1 LGVQLSSGAIT
12 MLFTDIE
19 GSTGLWEK
27 EGERMAAALARHD
40 ALALAAVEGNRGLIW
55 KSTGDGIYAAFDD
68 PLDALN
74 ATLAFQRLLGDPAA
88 THGIPIRVRCGLHLG
103 AVERRDKDYFGAPV
117 NRAGQIMSAGH
128 GGQVLLSRAV
138 VDALGERL
146 PSGVSLRDL
155 GRVRLKDLTTPEH
168 IYQVLHPQLRQDF
181 PPLRSL
187 EATPNN
193 LPQQTTSFVG
203 REREVAQAKERLH
216 QTRLLTLLGM
226 GGLGKTRLAMQ
237 IGADLM
243 TAYPDGIWFVDL
255 APIVDPALVPSTT
268 AQVLGVR
275 EEPGRTLTETL
286 CAHLKPQKLILILDN
301 CEHVVGACGQM
312 VDALLR
318 ETPEIRVI
326 ATSREALRVQGEQTY
341 PVYPLALPDRNAS
354 LETLARSE
362 AVQLFM
368 ERARLQKPGFSL
380 TERDAPAVAE
390 ICTRL
395 EGIPLAM
402 ELAAARMRSL
412 SVQDINTRLKDRF
425 KLLTGG
431 SRVALERQ
439 QTLRALVA
447 WSYDLL
453 QETEQRLLE
462 RLGVFAGGFDLE
474 STKAICGT
482 EPLAPDNLPE
492 LLSSLVDKSLVMADD
507 SESRSRY
514 RMLETLRDYARDRL
528 IQREELAATAIR
540 HCNHYFVMA
549 KAANKGLQGP
559 EQAEWTRRLEAEHD
573 NLRAAIA
580 LALEKGTD
588 PVIAVKIE
596 VALMGFWLLCGYS
609 TEGRRYVSAALALPE
624 VLASDVAHAHALYT
638 GAVLA
643 DNQSDYAEAR
653 RMLNACLL
661 LRRNIANPFDTATTL
676 STLSHVR
683 LNEGDAEGARS
694 SEEEALQIF
703 RQIGDRTGE
712 AIGLFHLGE
721 ICVYVSDDVKAREC
735 FEQSLSTARA
745 IDHLE
750 LEGECELLLG
760 QLALDEGDLGAARA
774 RFTRSLE
781 VCRNAENKRG
791 EAIALWWTGK
801 AEAAG
806 GDGEAARVKLGAAL
820 RALQA
825 FEMNAEVL
833 ACLEDHAE
841 LMHAL
846 GPTDEGVRLFATVE
860 MLRERLRLSLPPRR
874 EKRRRHSIAAAHAAL
889 GDAAFDAAWSEG
901 REWELEQ
908 ATRRALARATKEA
921 ATV

>member
-1 LGVQLSSGAIT
+1 
-12 MLFTDIE
+12 
-19 GSTGLWEK
+19 
-27 EGERMAAALARHD
+27 
-40 ALALAAVEGNRGLIW
+40 
-55 KSTGDGIYAAFDD
+55 
-68 PLDALN
+68 
-74 ATLAFQRLLGDPAA
+74 
-88 THGIPIRVRCGLHLG
+88 VRCGLHAG
-103 AVERRDKDYFGAPV
+103 VVERRDKDYFGAPV

-128 GGQVLLSRAV
+128 GGQVLLSQAV
-138 VDALGERL
+138 LDALGERL

-155 GRVRLKDLTTPEH
+155 GRVRLKDLTSPEH
-168 IYQVLHPQLRQDF
+168 IYQVLHPEFRQEF

-203 REREVAQAKERLH
+203 REREVAQAKERLG

-243 TAYPDGIWFVDL
+243 NASPDGVWFVDL
-255 APIVDPALVPSTT
+255 APIVDLALVSSTT

-286 CAHLKPQKLILILDN
+286 CAHLRPQKLILILDN
-301 CEHVVGACGQM
+301 CEHVVGACAQM

-318 ETPEIRVI
+318 ETTEIRVI
-326 ATSREALRVQGEQTY
+326 TTSREALRVPGEQTY

-354 LETLARSE
+354 LETLAKSE

-390 ICTRL
+390 ICARL

-453 QETEQRLLE
+453 QDAEQRLLE
-462 RLGVFAGGFDLE
+462 RLGVFAGGFNLE
-474 STKAICGT
+474 AAKEICGT
-482 EPLAPDNLPE
+482 EPLVPDNLPE
-492 LLSSLVDKSLVMADD
+492 LLSSLVDKSLVMPDD
-507 SESRSRY
+507 SESRKRY

-528 IQREELAATAIR
+528 IQREELPATAIR
-540 HCNHYFVMA
+540 HCDHFFAMA
-549 KAANKGLQGP
+549 KAANRGLQGP
-559 EQAEWTRRLEAEHD
+559 EQPEWTRRVEAEHD
-573 NLRAAIA
+573 NMRAAIA
-580 LALEKGTD
+580 LALEGGTD
-588 PVIAVKIE
+588 PILAVKIQ

-609 TEGRRYVSAALALPE
+609 TEGRRSVRAALALPG
-624 VLASDVAHAHALYT
+624 VLASDVIHAHALYT

-643 DNQSDYAEAR
+643 DNQSEYAEAR
-653 RMLNACLL
+653 RMLEACLA
-661 LRRNIANPFDTATTL
+661 LRRGLTKPFDVAATL

-683 LNEGDAEGARS
+683 LHEGDAKSARE

-703 RQIGDRTGE
+703 REIGDRIGE

-721 ICVYVSDDVKAREC
+721 ICAYVSDDVRAREY
-735 FEQSLSTARA
+735 FEQSLSTAHA
-745 IDHLE
+745 IDHRE
-750 LEGECELLLG
+750 LEGECELALG
-760 QLALDEGDLGAARA
+760 ELALDEGDLDAARA

-806 GDGEAARVKLGAAL
+806 GDSEAARVKLGRAL

-825 FEMNAEVL
+825 FEMHAEVL

-841 LMHAL
+841 LMHTL
-846 GPTDEGVRLFATVE
+846 GPADEGARLFGAVE
-860 MLRERLRLSLPPRR
+860 TLRERLRLSLPPRR
-874 EKRRRHSIAAAHAAL
+874 EQRRRRAIAAARAAL
-889 GDAAFDAAWSEG
+889 GDAAFDAAWSDG
-901 REWELEQ
+901 RGWELEQ
-908 ATRRALARATKEA
+908 ATRCALARATQEA

>member
-1 LGVQLSSGAIT
+1 MQLSSGAIT

-74 ATLAFQRLLGDPAA
+74 ATLAFQRSLGDPVA
-88 THGIPIRVRCGLHLG
+88 THGITIRVRCGLHLG
-103 AVERRDKDYFGAPV
+103 AVERRDKDCFGAPV

-462 RLGVFAGGFDLE
+462 RLGVFAGGFE
-474 STKAICGT
+474 IEAAKEVCGT
-482 EPLAPDNLPE
+482 EPLVPDILPE

-528 IQREELAATAIR
+528 TQREELPATAIR
-540 HCNHYFVMA
+540 HCNHFFVMA
-549 KAANKGLQGP
+549 KAANRGLQGP
-559 EQAEWTRRLEAEHD
+559 EQAEWTRRVEAEHD

-580 LALEKGTD
+580 LALEGGTD
-588 PVIAVKIE
+588 PVLAVKFE
-596 VALMGFWLLCGYS
+596 VALQGFWLLRGYM
-609 TEGRRYVSAALALPE
+609 TEGRKYVSAALALPA
-624 VLASDVAHAHALYT
+624 VKASDVAHAHALYV
-638 GAVLA
+638 GAALA
-643 DNQSDYAEAR
+643 EGQSDYGEAL
-653 RMLNACLL
+653 RMLEACLV
-661 LRRNIANPFDTATTL
+661 LRRGLENPIDIAATL
-676 STLSHVR
+676 STLSLAR
-683 LNEGDAEGARS
+683 LHTGDATSAREG
-694 SEEEALQIF
+694 EEEAVEIF
-703 RQIGDRTGE
+703 RQQGNRIGE
-712 AIGLFHLGE
+712 AIGLLHLGE
-721 ICVYVSDDVKAREC
+721 ISAYVADDATARRHFEQCLPIARE
-735 FEQSLSTARA
+735 
-745 IDHLE
+745 LE
-750 LEGECELLLG
+750 YREMEAECERLLG
-760 QLALDEGDLGAARA
+760 DLALEAGDIAGARA
-774 RFTRSLE
+774 RFAQSLV
-781 VCRNAENKRG
+781 VCREAGDKRDEATSLWWLGKADLACGEIESARIKLG
-791 EAIALWWTGK
+791 EA
-801 AEAAG
+801 
-806 GDGEAARVKLGAAL
+806 L
-820 RALQA
+820 RSFQA
-825 FEMNAEVL
+825 FEMNAEL
-833 ACLEDHAE
+833 LGCLEDHGR
-841 LMHAL
+841 LLQSL
-846 GPTDEGVRLFATVE
+846 GFDDDAVRMYAAVE
-860 MLRERLRLSLPPRR
+860 NRRERLALSRPPRGAQR
-874 EKRRRHSIAAAHAAL
+874 WNQSVSDARSAMGESAFEAAWAAGQAWGTAEATRFAQTAPTTILSAAA
-889 GDAAFDAAWSEG
+889 
-901 REWELEQ
+901 
-908 ATRRALARATKEA
+908 
-921 ATV
+921 

>member
-1 LGVQLSSGAIT
+1 MQGSSGAIT

-27 EGERMAAALARHD
+27 EGERMAAALAKHD
-40 ALALAAVEGNRGLIW
+40 ALLRAAVEVKNGFIW
-55 KSTGDGIYAAFDD
+55 KWTGDGIYAAFDD
-68 PLDALN
+68 PLDALE
-74 ATLAFQRLLGDPAA
+74 ATLAFQRSLDDPVA
-88 THGIPIRVRCGLHLG
+88 TNGIPIRVRCGLHSG
-103 AVERRDKDYFGAPV
+103 TVERREKDYFGTPV
-117 NRAGQIMSAGH
+117 NRAGQIMSAAH
-128 GGQVLLSRAV
+128 GGQVVLSRAV

-146 PSGVSLRDL
+146 PAGVSLRDL

-168 IYQVLHPQLRQDF
+168 LYQVVHPDFRQEF

-203 REREVAQAKERLH
+203 REREVAQSKERLG

-237 IGADLM
+237 VGADLM
-243 TAYPDGIWFVDL
+243 TAHPDGVWFVDL

-318 ETPEIRVI
+318 ETPEVRVI

-462 RLGVFAGGFDLE
+462 RLGVFAGGFE
-474 STKAICGT
+474 IEAAKEVCGT
-482 EPLAPDNLPE
+482 EPLVPDNLPE

-507 SESRSRY
+507 REGGSRY

-528 IQREELAATAIR
+528 IQREELPATAIR
-540 HCNHYFVMA
+540 HCNHY
-549 KAANKGLQGP
+549 
-559 EQAEWTRRLEAEHD
+559 
-573 NLRAAIA
+573 LRH
-580 LALEKGTD
+580 G
-588 PVIAVKIE
+588 
-596 VALMGFWLLCGYS
+596 
-609 TEGRRYVSAALALPE
+609 EGRQSGTAGAGAGRVDPAPRSRARQPSRGDSA
-624 VLASDVAHAHALYT
+624 
-638 GAVLA
+638 G
-643 DNQSDYAEAR
+643 AR
-653 RMLNACLL
+653 R
-661 LRRNIANPFDTATTL
+661 RDGPDT
-676 STLSHVR
+676 R
-683 LNEGDAEGARS
+683 G
-694 SEEEALQIF
+694 Q
-703 RQIGDRTGE
+703 DRGC
-712 AIGLFHLGE
+712 A
-721 ICVYVSDDVKAREC
+721 
-735 FEQSLSTARA
+735 
-745 IDHLE
+745 
-750 LEGECELLLG
+750 
-760 QLALDEGDLGAARA
+760 
-774 RFTRSLE
+774 
-781 VCRNAENKRG
+781 
-791 EAIALWWTGK
+791 
-801 AEAAG
+801 
-806 GDGEAARVKLGAAL
+806 DGFLAAL
-820 RALQA
+820 RILDRGTP
-825 FEMNAEVL
+825 V
-833 ACLEDHAE
+833 
-841 LMHAL
+841 
-846 GPTDEGVRLFATVE
+846 
-860 MLRERLRLSLPPRR
+860 RERRARSAGSAGIGLRPRACFVYRRRAGGQPERICRGATDAGGLPRLRRGIGEPLRHCDNAVHAFPRPPERGRCGRCARERGGGPADLPRDRRPDRRGDRPVSPRR
-874 EKRRRHSIAAAHAAL
+874 DLRVLVR
-889 GDAAFDAAWSEG
+889 
-901 REWELEQ
+901 
-908 ATRRALARATKEA
+908 
-921 ATV
+921 